1 MRAPRVLGL
10 VVTAG
15 LGVTACSGEV
25 PLRTTGPT
33 TDGVGLTVP
42 VTEPPPPEPM
52 AEPPSPTTVPPAPA
66 GHDAAVGELPDGE
79 ATVVEDVVDGD
90 TIVVAGGIRVRL
102 IGVDTPETKDPRKAV
117 QCFGVEA
124 SAHTMSLL
132 GSRTP
137 VRLVYDVERFDRF
150 GRTLAYVYREGDGL
164 FVNAALVAEGYAQV
178 AAFPPNVAHAEELI
192 RLARSAREDGRGL
205 WSACEEGPAEE
216 PPAQSGSATANPPAE
231 PSRAGPCD
239 ASYPDVCIPPAPPDL
254 DCGNIDQRRFRVLP
268 PDPHRF
274 DGSDDDGLGCEG

>member
-1 MRAPRVLGL
+1 M
-10 VVTAG
+10 
-15 LGVTACSGEV
+15 
-25 PLRTTGPT
+25 
-33 TDGVGLTVP
+33 
-42 VTEPPPPEPM
+42 
-52 AEPPSPTTVPPAPA
+52 
-66 GHDAAVGELPDGE
+66 
-79 ATVVEDVVDGD
+79 
-90 TIVVAGGIRVRL
+90 RL

-274 DGSDDDGLGCEG
+274 DGSDDDGLGCEGWRRGRRRPVSGSDAAPMTAAHPRPEEEEGASFPTPPAPASARTRQERPAFS